1 MGSLAGMARRSGVP
15 PAAILLLLLLLLTP
29 SAEAQL
35 SDPAMVA
42 AMTSRSGANKFL
54 QRNATN
60 DITAADATA
69 PEE

>member
-1 MGSLAGMARRSGVP
+1 MARRRAAGLSA
-15 PAAILLLLLLLLTP
+15 AAIAASLLLALLLLG
-29 SAEAQL
+29 ARCADAQL

-42 AMTSRSGANKFL
+42 ASRRSGANKFL

-60 DITAADATA
+60 DAADATA

>member
-1 MGSLAGMARRSGVP
+1 MQPGVIT
-15 PAAILLLLLLLLTP
+15 ALVALSLLLLLAGAP
-29 SAEAQL
+29 RGARAQL

-42 AMTSRSGANKFL
+42 ASLRSGANKFL

-60 DITAADATA
+60 DIAAAAADATA